1 MSGGARRSSGA
12 KRRGGC
18 SNATSTVLAPRG
30 LAALPRRT
38 YSRRPVSRL
47 AYASVALLGYTY
59 VGYPAVV
66 AVLSALR
73 PMTTTRDVGFTPKV
87 SVLIPVYNA
96 KAYVGAKLES
106 LVAQTYPADRLE
118 VLVYSDA
125 SDDGS
130 DDVVREFA
138 DRGVRLLRG
147 DRRRGKPSALNAM
160 RREATGDVFVLTDIR
175 QVLSAN
181 AIRSLVDHLADP
193 TVGTVSGNLE
203 LVGGT
208 GAGAYWR
215 YENFIRSCEARFRGM
230 VGVTGPLYAIRA
242 EDFPDDIP
250 EDLILDDM
258 FIPLRL
264 RLQGKR
270 LVFEK
275 DAVALD
281 DAFDD
286 DREKGRKVRTLAGNF
301 QLFAKMPQLLSPVAN
316 PSFFETFSHK
326 LLRLAGPPLM
336 AGAVAGTV
344 HGLLTSTDGGAR
356 ARLKI
361 LLAGEIGFAVLA
373 ALGPRAGKVG
383 QLARTFT
390 MMNTAAVQGFVRFV
404 RDQQKVTW

>member
-1 MSGGARRSSGA
+1 M
-12 KRRGGC
+12 
-18 SNATSTVLAPRG
+18 
-30 LAALPRRT
+30 
-38 YSRRPVSRL
+38 SRL

-66 AVLSALR
+66 AVLSALK
-73 PMTTTRDVGFTPKV
+73 PMTTTRDPSYTPKV

-96 KAYVGAKLES
+96 KSYVAAKMES
-106 LVAQTYPADRLE
+106 LLGQTYPKEKLE
-118 VLVYSDA
+118 ILVYSDA

-130 DDVVREFA
+130 DDAVRAYA
-138 DRGVRLLRG
+138 DRGVRLIRG
-147 DRRRGKPSALNAM
+147 EARKGKPSALNVM

-193 TVGTVSGNLE
+193 NVGAVSGNLE

-208 GAGAYWR
+208 GAGAYWK

-230 VGVTGPLYAIRA
+230 VGVTGPLYAVRA
-242 EDFPDDIP
+242 EDFPEEVP

-258 FIPLRL
+258 WIPLRL
-264 RLQGKR
+264 RVQGKT

-281 DAFDD
+281 DAFED

-301 QLFAKMPQLLSPVAN
+301 QLFAKMPELLSPVTN

-336 AGAVAGTV
+336 AGAVLGTIE
-344 HGLLTSTDGGAR
+344 GLITETDPGER
-356 ARLKI
+356 ARLKL
-361 LLAGEIGFAVLA
+361 LLAGELGFAALA
-373 ALGPRAGKVG
+373 ALGPRAGKLG

-390 MMNTAAVQGFVRFV
+390 MMNTAAVQGFVRFMK
-404 RDQQKVTW
+404 DAQKVTW

>member
-1 MSGGARRSSGA
+1 M
-12 KRRGGC
+12 
-18 SNATSTVLAPRG
+18 
-30 LAALPRRT
+30 
-38 YSRRPVSRL
+38 SRL

-59 VGYPAVV
+59 VGYPV
-66 AVLSALR
+66 AVALLSALK
-73 PMTTTRDVGFTPKV
+73 PMTTARDTAYEPRV

-96 KAYVGAKLES
+96 RAYVKPKLDS
-106 LVAQTYPADRLE
+106 LLAQTYPKDKLE
-118 VLVYSDA
+118 ILLYSDA

-130 DDVVREFA
+130 DEVIRAYA
-138 DRGVRLLRG
+138 DRGVRLIRG
-147 DRRRGKPSALNAM
+147 DARRGKPSALNVM
-160 RREATGDVFVLTDIR
+160 RKEATGEVFVLTDIR

-181 AIRSLVDHLADP
+181 AVRSLVDHLADP
-193 TVGTVSGNLE
+193 SVGCVSGNLE

-242 EDFPDDIP
+242 SDFPAEVPADI
-250 EDLILDDM
+250 ILDDM
-258 FIPLRL
+258 WIPLGL
-264 RLQGKR
+264 RLQGKS

-301 QLFAKMPQLLSPVAN
+301 QLFAKMPKLLSPVTN

-336 AGAVAGTV
+336 AGAVLGTIE
-344 HGLLTSTDGGAR
+344 GLLTETNEAER
-356 ARLKI
+356 ARLK
-361 LLAGEIGFAVLA
+361 LLLGGELAFAALA
-373 ALGPRAGKVG
+373 ALGPRAGKLG

-390 MMNTAAVQGFVRFV
+390 MMNTAAVEGFVRFV
-404 RDQQKVTW
+404 RDSQKVTW